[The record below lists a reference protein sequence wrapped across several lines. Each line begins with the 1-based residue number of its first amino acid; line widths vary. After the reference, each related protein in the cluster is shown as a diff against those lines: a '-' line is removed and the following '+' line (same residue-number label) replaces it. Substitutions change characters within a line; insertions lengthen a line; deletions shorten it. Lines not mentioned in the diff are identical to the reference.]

1 MQGHNVTAG
10 LGLKPSSSASKI
22 RVVLMLPSLSG
33 PYGFRVPF
41 FPDLALPSAISLPHS
56 HLTPA
61 ITPCFCSPNSSSS
74 SRYHRLPLKVIS
86 EISDLGGP

>member
-22 RVVLMLPSLSG
+22 RMVLMLPSLSV

-41 FPDLALPSAISLPHS
+41 FPDLAHPSAISLPHS

-61 ITPCFCSPNSSSS
+61 ITPCFCAPNS

-86 EISDLGGP
+86 EISDLEGP